1 MQKMAALPL
10 THPEH
15 LNVLELEM
23 YLFKRSVGIMVPP
36 ASPNP
41 SVGVAGG
48 VAFCASWIFFLTPV
62 GFFFCC
68 CCFFLPNNGH
78 DINST
83 QKLTNGKRS
92 LKPLKS
98 MQLEWAMELR
108 SSLFI

>member
-62 GFFFCC
+62 GFFFVVVV
-68 CCFFLPNNGH
+68 FFNLYMDSHLLWIKKHWFEN
-78 DINST
+78 T
-83 QKLTNGKRS
+83 L
-92 LKPLKS
+92 
-98 MQLEWAMELR
+98 
-108 SSLFI
+108 

>member
-23 YLFKRSVGIMVPP
+23 YLFIRSVGIAVPP

-48 VAFCASWIFFLTPV
+48 VAFSASWIFFLTPV
-62 GFFFCC
+62 KGFLFLSSFFNLYMDSHLLWIKKHW
-68 CCFFLPNNGH
+68 FESAL
-78 DINST
+78 
-83 QKLTNGKRS
+83 
-92 LKPLKS
+92 
-98 MQLEWAMELR
+98 
-108 SSLFI
+108 

>member
-62 GFFFCC
+62 GFLLLFFNLYMDSHLLWIKKHW
-68 CCFFLPNNGH
+68 FENTL
-78 DINST
+78 
-83 QKLTNGKRS
+83 
-92 LKPLKS
+92 
-98 MQLEWAMELR
+98 
-108 SSLFI
+108 

>member
-1 MQKMAALPL
+1 MFSV
-10 THPEH
+10 PEGNW
-15 LNVLELEM
+15 LKTCLIVFCSPGRPEAEPKNGRPSESKLIWCVL
-23 YLFKRSVGIMVPP
+23 V
-36 ASPNP
+36 
-41 SVGVAGG
+41 
-48 VAFCASWIFFLTPV
+48 V

>member
-48 VAFCASWIFFLTPV
+48 VAFCARRIFFLTPV
-62 GFFFCC
+62 GFFFVVVVV
-68 CCFFLPNNGH
+68 FFNL
-78 DINST
+78 
-83 QKLTNGKRS
+83 
-92 LKPLKS
+92 
-98 MQLEWAMELR
+98 
-108 SSLFI
+108 